1 MEITHFD
8 DSERISAGPV
18 KAEVV
23 KVEDDVTTYGECVV
37 FYFNVTDM
45 DGKTLDGMRVYCST
59 PSLVPL
65 SKLGKI
71 VRALVPKVT
80 QKTIGGIKTTENLNK
95 VATGRTVTLEAY
107 ENDAGYM
114 RLRLPGASSLGGK

>member
-1 MEITHFD
+1 MEIRQFD
-8 DSERISAGPV
+8 ESERISAGLV
-18 KAEVV
+18 EAEVV

-37 FYFNVTDM
+37 FYFDVTDK
-45 DGKTLDGMRVYCST
+45 DGKKMEGMRIYCAT

-80 QKTIGGIKTTENLNK
+80 QKSIGGIKTTEDLSK
-95 VATGRTVTLEAY
+95 VATGRTVVLEAY

-114 RLRLPGASSLGGK
+114 RIRLPGSSAGGQ

>member
-1 MEITHFD
+1 MEIRQFD
-8 DSERISAGPV
+8 ESERISAGLV
-18 KAEVV
+18 EAEVV

-37 FYFNVTDM
+37 FYFNVSDK
-45 DGKTLDGMRVYCST
+45 DGKTLDGMRIYCST

-80 QKTIGGIKTTENLNK
+80 QKTIGGIKNTEDLNK
-95 VATGRTVTLEAY
+95 VATGRKVVLEAF
-107 ENDAGYM
+107 ENEAGYM
-114 RLRLPGASSLGGK
+114 RLRLPGASGGH